1 MIAVLNGIHRNSAIR
16 LLNNVGGW
24 EHRSRVT
31 KLSVTFS
38 TISAVYNLF
47 NHDVQ
52 YNKKSKRCGGA
63 QVNIIISLCELI
75 LTSSVSFT
83 RRICSLRSWR
93 SLKVDCAVMEYT
105 RAKPWPFFMY
115 KSLIAVNCSY
125 TGENKTGRTGNE
137 LCHMPFGIL
146 RSQLCWSEFII
157 YSRTCDLSWDSVHR
171 ADVVRWCAVEL

>member
-1 MIAVLNGIHRNSAIR
+1 MIIELNGIHSNSVIR

-24 EHRSRVT
+24 AHEHRA
-31 KLSVTFS
+31 L
-38 TISAVYNLF
+38 NLHSF
-47 NHDVQ
+47 HVQ
-52 YNKKSKRCGGA
+52 PVQPWWKCNEIRNEIEQGVSKTRHADCT
-63 QVNIIISLCELI
+63 

-125 TGENKTGRTGNE
+125 TGENERMERPWALSWSLNT
-137 LCHMPFGIL
+137 FGL
-146 RSQLCWSEFII
+146 II
-157 YSRTCDLSWDSVHR
+157 YSAWLLLEMTCVY
-171 ADVVRWCAVEL
+171 